1 MERLDG
7 GNRDSPC
14 HRHRMSSH
22 RRSAIGPSQRLGVS
36 SWNVAPQTEL
46 SGIDCL
52 GRNRGADGVDTRM
65 NDIAS
70 LLNRDD
76 TTIAVVC
83 ATDDPSKYGSVIY
96 LDLKRKGF
104 DVYAV
109 NPNRDTVDGDPA
121 FSSLAEVPDTPTI
134 VNVVVPAVA
143 TLNVLRSARELGLNN
158 VWVQPGAESPEVMAY
173 LNENDFNYL
182 ANACIMVRSRVKS
195 GL

>member
-1 MERLDG
+1 M
-7 GNRDSPC
+7 
-14 HRHRMSSH
+14 
-22 RRSAIGPSQRLGVS
+22 
-36 SWNVAPQTEL
+36 
-46 SGIDCL
+46 
-52 GRNRGADGVDTRM
+52 NRGADGVETRM
-65 NDIAS
+65 NDIAT

-76 TTIAVVC
+76 TTIAVVG

-96 LDLKRKGF
+96 RDLKRKGF

-121 FSSLAEVPDTPTI
+121 FSSLAELPDTPTI